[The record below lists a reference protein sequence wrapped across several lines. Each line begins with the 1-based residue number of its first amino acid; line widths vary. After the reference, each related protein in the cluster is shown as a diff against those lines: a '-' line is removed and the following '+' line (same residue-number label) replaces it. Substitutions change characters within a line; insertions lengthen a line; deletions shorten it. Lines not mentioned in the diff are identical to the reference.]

1 MIFKLFSTI
10 SRNDGLVLDF
20 GLFIF
25 FKNPCYL
32 YFLEASLD
40 LCYLF
45 RPVED
50 FHPESKQLIT
60 EAMISL
66 IIGDLELIVKY
77 LPEIRLL

>member
-1 MIFKLFSTI
+1 MTI
-10 SRNDGLVLDF
+10 SKNDGLALDF

-25 FKNPCYL
+25 FKNPCFL
-32 YFLEASLD
+32 YFLEACLE

-50 FHPESKQLIT
+50 FHPESKLLIT
-60 EAMISL
+60 EAMSAL

-77 LPEIRLL
+77 LPESRLL